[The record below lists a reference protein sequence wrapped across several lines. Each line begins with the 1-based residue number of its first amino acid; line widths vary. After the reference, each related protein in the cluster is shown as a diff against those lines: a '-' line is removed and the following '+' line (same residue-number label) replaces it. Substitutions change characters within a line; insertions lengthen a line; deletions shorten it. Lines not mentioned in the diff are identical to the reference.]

1 LTSEAPLFQ
10 ISESAGVISIEGR
23 GLFTAEDV
31 ASHFRQLGTIISRH
45 HASGQVVRALIDLKG
60 AAIQPMGIATSIAEA
75 TNRLYSKPTD
85 RVAILVAS
93 SLLKMQL
100 KRIHADRPFEIFI
113 SEAEARAFLQGP

>member
-1 LTSEAPLFQ
+1 MFS
-10 ISESAGVISIEGR
+10 
-23 GLFTAEDV
+23 AEDV
-31 ASHFRQLGTIISRH
+31 AAHFRQLGEIISRR
-45 HASGQVVRALIDLKG
+45 HASGEVVRALIDLKS

-100 KRIHADRPFEIFI
+100 RRIHADQPFEIFI
-113 SEAEARAFLQGP
+113 SEQEARTFLQGTSK